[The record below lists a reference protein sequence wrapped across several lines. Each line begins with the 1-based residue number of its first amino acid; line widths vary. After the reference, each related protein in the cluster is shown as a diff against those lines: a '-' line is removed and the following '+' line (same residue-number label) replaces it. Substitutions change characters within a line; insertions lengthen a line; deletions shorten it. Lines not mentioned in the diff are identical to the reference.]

1 MSFIQISELRPV
13 GSELFQDSESYLQEL
28 SSQEIGTIE
37 GGGRRF
43 VITSVIESPQIN
55 SLVTISQGISI
66 NSVSAISNF
75 GYH

>member
-37 GGGRRF
+37 GGHNGL
-43 VITSVIESPQIN
+43 VLTSVIESPLIN
-55 SLVTISQGISI
+55 SLFTISQGISV

-75 GYH
+75 A

>member
-37 GGGRRF
+37 GGGRRL
-43 VITSVIESPQIN
+43 VLTSVIDSLQIN
-55 SLVTISQGISI
+55 SQATISQGISI
-66 NSVSAISNF
+66 NSISAISNF
-75 GYH
+75 G